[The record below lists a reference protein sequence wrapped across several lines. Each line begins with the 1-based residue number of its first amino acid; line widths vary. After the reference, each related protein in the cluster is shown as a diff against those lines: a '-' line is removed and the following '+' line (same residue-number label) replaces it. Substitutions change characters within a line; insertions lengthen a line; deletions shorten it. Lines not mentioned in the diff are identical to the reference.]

1 MKVKD
6 GSIQESGQ
14 KDILGMTLG
23 NPEHSGQ
30 VRGVG
35 GMVTPTTYFNLL
47 KITKTSELL
56 QHLLEEQ
63 KKKLNQQQR
72 EDAEERKSLLDQL
85 RQLHGENTKLREI
98 PKIAASAQYVSDKGS
113 CCSVKKLHPNKTIAA
128 FDTQNDANIELV
140 SIEQR
145 NMQKVC

>member
-14 KDILGMTLG
+14 KDILGMALG
-23 NPEHSGQ
+23 NPEHSGR

-47 KITKTSELL
+47 KRTKTSELL

-63 KKKLNQQQR
+63 KKLNQQQR

-85 RQLHGENTKLREI
+85 RQLHEENRKLREI
-98 PKIAASAQYVSDKGS
+98 PEISRNAQHVLDKGS
-113 CCSVKKLHPNKTIAA
+113 CCSIKKLHPNKTIVASY
-128 FDTQNDANIELV
+128 TQNDANIELV
-140 SIEQR
+140 SIGQR

>member
-14 KDILGMTLG
+14 KDILRMALG
-23 NPEHSGQ
+23 NPKHNGQ

-35 GMVTPTTYFNLL
+35 GMVTPTTNFNLS
-47 KITKTSELL
+47 KRTKTSKLL

-63 KKKLNQQQR
+63 KKLNQQQR

-85 RQLHGENTKLREI
+85 RQLH
-98 PKIAASAQYVSDKGS
+98 
-113 CCSVKKLHPNKTIAA
+113 
-128 FDTQNDANIELV
+128 
-140 SIEQR
+140 
-145 NMQKVC
+145 

>member
-23 NPEHSGQ
+23 NPEHSGR

-35 GMVTPTTYFNLL
+35 GMVMPTTYFNHL
-47 KITKTSELL
+47 KRTKTSELL

-63 KKKLNQQQR
+63 KKLNQQQR

-85 RQLHGENTKLREI
+85 HQLHE
-98 PKIAASAQYVSDKGS
+98 
-113 CCSVKKLHPNKTIAA
+113 
-128 FDTQNDANIELV
+128 
-140 SIEQR
+140 
-145 NMQKVC
+145 

>member
-14 KDILGMTLG
+14 KDILGMALG
-23 NPEHSGQ
+23 NQERGGR

-35 GMVTPTTYFNLL
+35 GMVTPKIYFNLPRR
-47 KITKTSELL
+47 TKTSKILE
-56 QHLLEEQ
+56 QLLEEQ
-63 KKKLNQQQR
+63 KKLNQQQR

-85 RQLHGENTKLREI
+85 HKLHEENRKLREI
-98 PKIAASAQYVSDKGS
+98 PKIAASAHQYVSEKGS
-113 CCSVKKLHPNKTIAA
+113 CCSVKKPHPTVANSDI
-128 FDTQNDANIELV
+128 QNDA
-140 SIEQR
+140 SIESVTIGQR